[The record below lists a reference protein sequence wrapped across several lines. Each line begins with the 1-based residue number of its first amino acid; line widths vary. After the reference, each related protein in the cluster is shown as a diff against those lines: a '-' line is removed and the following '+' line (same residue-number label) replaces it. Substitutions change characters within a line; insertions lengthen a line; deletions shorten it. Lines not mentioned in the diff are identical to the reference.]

1 MQPKQKLDRSENEDK
16 LKSLLAFRTK
26 NGLCYK
32 CGEKW
37 GHNHK
42 FPPQVSLHVVEE
54 LLDALENES
63 EPDVLDSDEET
74 ENDIVMLVGTSSEP
88 LPLK

>member
-1 MQPKQKLDRSENEDK
+1 MT
-16 LKSLLAFRTK
+16 FRRK

-42 FPPQVSLHVVEE
+42 CPQQVSLHVIEE
-54 LLDALENES
+54 LWDALEHSDEG
-63 EPDVLDSDEET
+63 DTIDSDDEPELEAVSFGLEVVSLEEN
-74 ENDIVMLVGTSSEP
+74 EAPVEDVEE
-88 LPLK
+88 

>member
-1 MQPKQKLDRSENEDK
+1 M
-16 LKSLLAFRTK
+16 
-26 NGLCYK
+26 
-32 CGEKW
+32 
-37 GHNHK
+37 
-42 FPPQVSLHVVEE
+42 VEE

-74 ENDIVMLVGTSSEP
+74 ENDIVMLVGTSSEA